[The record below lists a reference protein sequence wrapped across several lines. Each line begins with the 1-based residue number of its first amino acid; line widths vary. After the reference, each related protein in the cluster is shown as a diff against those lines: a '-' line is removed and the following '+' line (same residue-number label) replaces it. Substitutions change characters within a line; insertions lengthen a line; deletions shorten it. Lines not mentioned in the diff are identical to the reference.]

1 MAGDLVAESER
12 PSDESAGELMS
23 RFSKDISTLIRD
35 ELRLAQAE
43 TTAKAKRLGLGAG
56 LFGGAG
62 LVAVF
67 GIGAL
72 VAAAI
77 LGLAT
82 VVDAWLAAII
92 VGVALFAVAG
102 LLALVGKKDVQAG
115 SPPVP
120 TEAIDGVKSDI
131 HAIKSGIHA

>member
-12 PSDESAGELMS
+12 PSDQSAGELMS

-131 HAIKSGIHA
+131 HAIKNGTHA